1 MSRKPSER
9 SHSAVEL
16 DEINLTPIMAILT
29 ILIPVLLYAFNFFE
43 VKIQGVS
50 APKMGTGKSEAKKEN
65 EKKPLNLTVLV
76 SEKGFKLSQEEEL
89 TTEPEP
95 QIMKRTFQTDDG
107 VSYVD
112 YDYPR
117 LYSRLMT
124 KKKQWPKERT
134 INIGADFDIPWHII
148 ARTIDASRVQLEED
162 SYDDLSSYSA
172 AKPKREANTGEAQV
186 LFDNVVFVVAD

>member
-9 SHSAVEL
+9 SHAEVTLE
-16 DEINLTPIMAILT
+16 EINLTPIMAILT

-50 APKMGTGKSEAKKEN
+50 APKMGTGKAEAKKEN
-65 EKKPLNLTVLV
+65 EKKPLNLTVLI

-89 TTEPEP
+89 TTEPEAP
-95 QIMKRTFQTDDG
+95 IPKRTFQDEDG
-107 VSYVD
+107 NSYVD
-112 YDYPR
+112 YDYPK
-117 LYSRLMT
+117 LYSRLMS

-148 ARTIDASRVQLEED
+148 ARTIDASRVQLDED
-162 SYDDLSSYSA
+162 GYNELESYSG
-172 AKPKREANTGEAQV
+172 AKPKRDNEGNPAM

>member
-9 SHSAVEL
+9 SHVKDEIG
-16 DEINLTPIMAILT
+16 EINLTPIMAILT

-50 APKMGTGKSEAKKEN
+50 APKMGTGKAETKKEN
-65 EKKPLNLTVLV
+65 EKKPLNLTVLIT
-76 SEKGFKLSQEEEL
+76 EKGFKLSQEEEL
-89 TTEPEP
+89 TTEPEAP
-95 QIMKRTFQTDDG
+95 IPKRTFTDG
-107 VSYVD
+107 EGTFVD

-117 LYSRLMT
+117 LYSRLMA

-162 SYDDLSSYSA
+162 GYEDLEGYSR
-172 AKPKREANTGEAQV
+172 AKPKRDNEGNPSM

>member
-9 SHSAVEL
+9 SHAKDEL
-16 DEINLTPIMAILT
+16 GEINLTPIMAILT

-50 APKMGTGKSEAKKEN
+50 APKMGTGKAETKKEN
-65 EKKPLNLTVLV
+65 EKKPLNLTVLIT
-76 SEKGFKLSQEEEL
+76 EKGFKLSQEEEL
-89 TTEPEP
+89 TTEPEAP
-95 QIMKRTFQTDDG
+95 IPKRTFTDADG
-107 VSYVD
+107 TFVD

-117 LYSRLMT
+117 LYTRLMA

-162 SYDDLSSYSA
+162 GYEDLEGYSL
-172 AKPKREANTGEAQV
+172 AKPKRDNEGNPSM